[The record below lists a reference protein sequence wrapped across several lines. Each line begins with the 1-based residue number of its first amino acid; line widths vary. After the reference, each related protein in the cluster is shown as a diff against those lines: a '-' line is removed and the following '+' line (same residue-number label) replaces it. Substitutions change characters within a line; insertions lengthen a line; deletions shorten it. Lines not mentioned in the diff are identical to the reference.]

1 MRDLNIKGSWM
12 EKEIYSHLD
21 NAVMP
26 LRLSYTSL
34 DGWPSILS
42 LWFVR
47 KDEYIWCATSPQA
60 FVLKS
65 LMRIANCSFEV
76 STETQPYSGVRG
88 RGKATLHPEYGGDVL
103 DALVDRY
110 VGNRDSEFARWLL
123 ARRDSEIAIRI
134 SPKSFTS
141 WDFRDRMAS

>member
-47 KDEYIWCATSPQA
+47 KDEYIWCATSPHA
-60 FVLKS
+60 YLVKS
-65 LMRIANCSFEV
+65 LRQMADCSFEV
-76 STETQPYSGVRG
+76 STDTQPYSGVRG
-88 RGKATLHPEYGGDVL
+88 RGKATLHPKNGGNVL
-103 DALVDRY
+103 DALIDRY
-110 VGNRDSEFARWLL
+110 VGTHESEFARWLL
-123 ARRDSEIAIRI
+123 TRRDSEMAIRI
-134 SPKSFTS
+134 SPSSYTS
-141 WDFRDRMAS
+141 WDYRDRMSN